1 MDRIDRATG
10 HLHRGFDDVLN
21 DFCEQFSR
29 EIEVKNTSISGHYGL
44 VIVSRQLKE
53 VDLPFAINQHNCQL
67 TKVS

>member
-10 HLHRGFDDVLN
+10 HLHRGFDDALN

-29 EIEVKNTSISGHYGL
+29 EIEVKNTSISGHYEL

-53 VDLPFAINQHNCQL
+53 VDLHTFNSLSQ
-67 TKVS
+67 